1 MLHQWLGVL
10 EKGTLNTTKKMDN
23 VNGKRASSKKLV
35 IVLLQW
41 LWALWMIIT
50 SIMNAKKEVGSLKVE

>member
-10 EKGTLNTTKKMDN
+10 EKGTMNTTKKMDN

>member
-10 EKGTLNTTKKMDN
+10 EESTMNTTKKMDN

-41 LWALWMIIT
+41 LWALWMIT
-50 SIMNAKKEVGSLKVE
+50 SIMNAEKEVGSLKVE

>member
-10 EKGTLNTTKKMDN
+10 EESTMNTTKKMDN

-50 SIMNAKKEVGSLKVE
+50 SIMNAEKEVGSLKVE

>member
-10 EKGTLNTTKKMDN
+10 EKGTMNTTKKMDN

-41 LWALWMIIT
+41 LWALWMIT
-50 SIMNAKKEVGSLKVE
+50 SIMNAEKEVGSLKVE